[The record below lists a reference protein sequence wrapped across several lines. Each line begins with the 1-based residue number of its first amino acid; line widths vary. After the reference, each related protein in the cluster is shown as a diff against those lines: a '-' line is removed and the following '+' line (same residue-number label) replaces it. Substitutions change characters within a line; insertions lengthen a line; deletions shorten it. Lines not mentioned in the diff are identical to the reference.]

1 MTAFTAAAFRFRTMA
16 FALFVLLALLAPRVS
31 AAQVTTGSIRGI
43 VIDTQKHPVAGASVV
58 AIHIPSGTNYEG
70 STRADGR
77 FEIPNLRVGG
87 PYSVVVSPAPGATG
101 GLTFKA
107 TTQDNIT
114 VNLGAATDLTF
125 DVQPMVAESVN
136 VVAQSDTVFN
146 SQRTGAA
153 TTVTRDQ
160 LATLPTISG
169 RLTDITRLSPQSG
182 GTLTFAGAD
191 PRFNNITVDGS
202 YFNNSFGIRNSP
214 GDTSGVAPISLS
226 AIEQVQVNIAPYDV
240 RQGNFVGAAVNT
252 VTRSGGNTFHG
263 SYSHATRNQNWV
275 GTTAR
280 GLTFNP
286 GTFDFRNDSLWG
298 SGPIKQNKAF
308 FFVNY
313 DNEAFTQPGTTFR
326 ANTGGE
332 TAVGNVTRVLAS
344 DLDALSTFM
353 KTNFNYDTGPYQN
366 YDFNTPAIRF
376 LAKSD
381 INLNDHNK
389 LAIRYNHLDSNTD
402 ILVSNSSSV
411 GFGTRR
417 GNTNSL
423 NFANSNYIQLENIRS
438 IVGEVNSII
447 GQNMANNL
455 IVGYTTQNE
464 NREYTTPTIFPMI
477 DILQSNLVYTTMG
490 FEPFTPKNQLVYNTF
505 QVQNNFQEFAK
516 NHTLTFGVSFERY
529 NSRNV
534 FYPASQSVYVYSSLN
549 DFYTDT
555 QDYLA
560 NPNRTTSPI
569 TLRRFDLRW
578 NNIPGQEE
586 PVQPLHVT
594 YISGYVQDDW
604 RIKSRL
610 TLNIGL
616 RWDAPY
622 FAETG
627 FANANADALTFQ
639 DESGKPVQY
648 KTGELPGSHPLWSP
662 RVGFNWDVNGDQM
675 TQVRGGS
682 GIFSGKP
689 AYVWIS
695 NQVGNTGMLTG
706 TERIDF
712 TKDRPFNPDPDHYK
726 PTNVTG
732 APATSYN
739 LELIDGNFRFP
750 QIWRTNIAVDRKL
763 PWGMTGTF
771 DAIFNEDIHGIYYIN
786 ANLPT
791 AQTTF
796 TGADQRLRWTGTACG
811 STGTVGPCSNRIN
824 NTPGNIVSTAV
835 VLKNQNIGHGWDV
848 SGVLEKRLSKG
859 LWVKGAYHYG
869 EAHNTVDPG
878 SIATGSWTAN
888 QISNDPNNPGLS
900 FASNSPAHRIFVVGS
915 YNHDFFK
922 FGTTTVSMFWD
933 SHTNGNTSYT
943 FPVDANGDGGTSNDL
958 IYIARDTSEMYFQQY
973 TSTVTGVTYTSA
985 VQAAAWDAYI
995 KQDRYLSQHRG
1006 EYVVR
1011 NSIFLPLVHRLDF
1024 SASQDVKVKV
1034 GSVRHAVQFRVDI
1047 ENFTNLLNHNWGTG
1061 QRLVNTQPLTDP
1073 SADAQGRLQYRLREV
1088 NGALMDHT
1096 FERTAGLTDVYRIMF
1111 SIRYSF

>member
-1 MTAFTAAAFRFRTMA
+1 MIGLAC
-16 FALFVLLALLAPRVS
+16 VLIALLIPRVS
-31 AAQVTTGSIRGI
+31 IAQVTTGSIRGV
-43 VIDTQKHPVAGASVV
+43 VIDTQKRPVSGAIVV

-70 STRADGR
+70 TTRADGR
-77 FEIPNLRVGG
+77 FEIPNVRVGG
-87 PYSVVVSPAPGATG
+87 PYSVVVSPATGAPG
-101 GLTFKA
+101 GLAFKA
-107 TTQDNIT
+107 TTQDNVM

-125 DVQPMVAESVN
+125 DVQPMVSESVE

-169 RLTDITRLSPQSG
+169 RLTDITRLTPQSG

-191 PRFNNITVDGS
+191 PRLNNITVDGS

-240 RQGNFVGAAVNT
+240 RQGNFTGAAVNT

-263 SYSHATRNQNWV
+263 SFSHASRNQNWV

-280 GLTFNP
+280 GLAFNP
-286 GTFDFRNDSLWG
+286 GTFEFRNDSLWG
-298 SGPIKQNKAF
+298 SGPIKPNKAF

-326 ANTGGE
+326 ANLGGE
-332 TAVGNVTRVLAS
+332 TAAGSVTRVLAS
-344 DLDALSTFM
+344 DLDDLSAFM
-353 KTNFNYDTGPYQN
+353 KQNFNYDTGPYQDYN
-366 YDFNTPAIRF
+366 FNTPAVRF
-376 LAKSD
+376 LVKSD

-402 ILVSNSSSV
+402 VLTSNSSSV

-438 IVGEVNSII
+438 LVGEVNSII
-447 GQNMANNL
+447 GTNMANNL
-455 IVGYTTQNE
+455 IVGYTAQNE
-464 NREYTTPTIFPMI
+464 NREYTTPTIFPMV
-477 DILQSNLVYTTMG
+477 DILSNSLVYTTMG
-490 FEPFTPKNQLVYNTF
+490 FEPFTPKNQLKYNTF

-516 NHTLTFGVSFERY
+516 DHTLTFGVSFERY

-534 FYPASQSVYVYSSLN
+534 FFPASQSAYVYNSLA
-549 DFYTDT
+549 DFKTDAM
-555 QDYLA
+555 DYLA
-560 NPNRTTSPI
+560 NKDRTTSPV

-578 NNIPGQEE
+578 NNIPDQDE
-586 PVQPLHVT
+586 PVQLLHVT
-594 YISGYVQDDW
+594 YLSGYVQDDW
-604 RIKSRL
+604 RIKDRL

-616 RWDAPY
+616 RWDAP
-622 FAETG
+622 FFGDTG
-627 FANANADALTFQ
+627 YANANADALTFR
-639 DESGKPVQY
+639 DEAGDDVQY
-648 KTGELPGSHPLWSP
+648 KTGKLPGSNPLWSP
-662 RVGFNWDVNGDQM
+662 RVGFNWDVNGKQDM
-675 TQVRGGS
+675 QVRGGT

-706 TERIDF
+706 TERLDN
-712 TKDRPFNPDPDHYK
+712 TTLRPFHPDPNHYK
-726 PTNVTG
+726 PASVNG
-732 APATSYN
+732 SPAPSYN
-739 LELIDGNFRFP
+739 LELINGDFKFP

-763 PWGMTGTF
+763 PWGLTGTF
-771 DAIFNEDIHGIYYIN
+771 EAIFNQDVNGLYYIN
-786 ANLPT
+786 ANLPA
-791 AQTTF
+791 AQSQF
-796 TGADQRLRWTGTACG
+796 TGADQRKRWTGASCNAP
-811 STGTVGPCSNRIN
+811 TVGPCSNRIN
-824 NTPGNIVSTAV
+824 NATGNVVSTAV
-835 VLKNQNIGHGWDV
+835 VLKNQNVGHGWDIAT
-848 SGVLEKRLSKG
+848 VLEKRLSKG

-869 EAHNTVDPG
+869 EARNTIDPG

-900 FASNSPAHRIFVVGS
+900 FASNSPAHRFFVVGS
-915 YNHDFFK
+915 YNHDFFS

-933 SHTNGNTSYT
+933 SHTNGSTHYT
-943 FPVDANGDGGTSNDL
+943 FPTDANGDGGTSNDL

-973 TSTVTGVTYTSA
+973 TSVTGVTYTPA
-985 VQAAAWDAYI
+985 VQAAAWEAYI
-995 KQDRYLSQHRG
+995 KQDPYLREHRG
-1006 EYVVR
+1006 DYVVR
-1011 NSIFLPLVHRLDF
+1011 NAIFLPLVHRLDF
-1024 SASQDVKVKV
+1024 SASQDVRVKV
-1034 GSVRHAVQFRVDI
+1034 GNTTHGVQFRVDI
-1047 ENFTNLLNHNWGTG
+1047 ENFTNLLSSNWGVG

-1073 SADAQGRLQYRLREV
+1073 TADAQGRLQYRLREV

-1096 FERTAGLTDVYRIMF
+1096 YERTSGLTDVYRIMF